1 MSMLIPGVQPSKD
14 RSKSLGTGAVL
25 GMVGMNAYFL
35 PVTKDRF
42 VRNAFDITRELTEDK
57 IDLLNESAIQ
67 IANKKLR
74 PENKIFLSQLGV
86 SENIDAIN
94 DKCLELKKSITD
106 SDIVKNMKKSF
117 EDNFK
122 TFKKSEASMDIV
134 ASKAFSKIRL
144 TNFTWGT
151 VIGFFLC
158 SVLYSAYSQPK
169 IPPQM

>member
-86 SENIDAIN
+86 SENIDAIMIN
-94 DKCLELKKSITD
+94 
-106 SDIVKNMKKSF
+106 VWN
-117 EDNFK
+117 
-122 TFKKSEASMDIV
+122 
-134 ASKAFSKIRL
+134 
-144 TNFTWGT
+144 
-151 VIGFFLC
+151 
-158 SVLYSAYSQPK
+158 
-169 IPPQM
+169 